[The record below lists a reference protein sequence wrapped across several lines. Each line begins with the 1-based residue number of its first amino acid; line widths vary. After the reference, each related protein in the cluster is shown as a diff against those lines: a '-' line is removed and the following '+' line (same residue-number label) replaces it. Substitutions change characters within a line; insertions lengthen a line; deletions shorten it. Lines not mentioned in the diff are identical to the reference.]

1 MNSARCHEISC
12 FFLDG
17 VPKAF
22 VCDLGDDS
30 WGPNGGHAMF
40 IDLNNV
46 YNKWNGVWCDDDH
59 NAEKKFICKALS
71 G

>member
-1 MNSARCHEISC
+1 MWKHASTNTALT
-12 FFLDG
+12 FFA
-17 VPKAF
+17 PKAF
-22 VCDLGDDS
+22 VCDLGGDS

-46 YNKWNGVWCDDDH
+46 QNKWNGVWCDYDH
-59 NAEKKFICKALS
+59 TAERKFICKALS